1 MSFPVFDLHC
11 DTALALLGPKFYADG
26 LLRENHFHIDLSRMK
41 QYPAFAQCFACFTSP
56 LEQLPGKMTVEDM
69 FERQL
74 SVLLREWN
82 GNADLIEQV
91 YSPEEIT
98 ANMKKGKISAILTIE
113 GPAGFGYDPDILDN
127 LWDIGFRITTL
138 GWNENNVLA
147 GSHKTGGG
155 LTEQGRAYVKEAQRL
170 GMLVDMS
177 HISDEAFWDVMDISE
192 APVIASHSN
201 SRKIYDHTRNLTDE
215 MFLAICK
222 TGGVTGI
229 NMGAQF
235 LGESATLDTVCDHII
250 HFLELDPEGKHVSLG
265 GDLDGVDE
273 LPAGFSG
280 VESYDAL
287 AEKLLDRGLSDT
299 VVADIFWNN
308 AFGVIERAV
317 CNNTK

>member
-11 DTALALLGPKFYADG
+11 DTALALLGPKYYADG
-26 LLRENHFHIDLSRMK
+26 LLRKNQFHIDLCRMK
-41 QYPAFAQCFACFTSP
+41 RYPAYAQCFACYTSP
-56 LEQLPGKMTVEDM
+56 LEKLPGKMTVEDL

-91 YSPEEIT
+91 YSPEEI
-98 ANMKKGKISAILTIE
+98 ASNQKKGKISAILTIE
-113 GPAGFGYDPDILDN
+113 GPAGFGYDPALLEN

-138 GWNENNVLA
+138 GWNEDNILT

-170 GMLVDMS
+170 GMLVDVS
-177 HISDEAFWDVMDISE
+177 HISDKGFWDVMDITS

-201 SRKIYDHTRNLTDE
+201 SRKVYDHSRNLTDE

-229 NMGAQF
+229 NLGAQF
-235 LGESATLDTVCDHII
+235 LGDFQQNKSIPCLKIENRNIALMRFCQ
-250 HFLELDPEGKHVSLG
+250 DPLYI
-265 GDLDGVDE
+265 L
-273 LPAGFSG
+273 
-280 VESYDAL
+280 
-287 AEKLLDRGLSDT
+287 
-299 VVADIFWNN
+299 I
-308 AFGVIERAV
+308 
-317 CNNTK
+317 